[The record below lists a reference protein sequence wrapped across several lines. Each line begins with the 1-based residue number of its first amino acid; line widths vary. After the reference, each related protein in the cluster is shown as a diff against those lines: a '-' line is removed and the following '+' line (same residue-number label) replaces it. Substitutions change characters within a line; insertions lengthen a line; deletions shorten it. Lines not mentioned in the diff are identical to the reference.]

1 MKYTVFDT
9 ADDCTSKI
17 AALKKAGITAIIRYD
32 DPSQNPNSW
41 KQIGGP
47 EYNAILAAGM
57 AVGIVSE
64 WINNHLGYFNA
75 ISGKRDGDYS
85 VHRAQLRNQP
95 KGTAIY
101 STVDYD
107 AQPSDM
113 TQIKAFFT
121 AFAKSIRGAGYK
133 VGCYGSGYT
142 CNQLLAAKLIDYTWI
157 TCSSGFRD
165 SNTVIQ
171 QGTYDIWQVF
181 GLCDQI
187 YQGLSIDWDA
197 ANPMR
202 NGDWGQI
209 ITPKKGRAVARKSK
223 NPKHP
228 AVTREA
234 EDWSKERGR

>member
-1 MKYTVFDT
+1 
-9 ADDCTSKI
+9 
-17 AALKKAGITAIIRYD
+17 
-32 DPSQNPNSW
+32 
-41 KQIGGP
+41 
-47 EYNAILAAGM
+47 LAVMPASSFSSRF
-57 AVGIVSE
+57 I
-64 WINNHLGYFNA
+64 F
-75 ISGKRDGDYS
+75 
-85 VHRAQLRNQP
+85 QLRNQP

-101 STVDYD
+101 SAVDYD

-133 VGCYGSGYT
+133 VGCYGSPYT
-142 CNQLLAAKLIDYTWI
+142 CNQLLAAKLIDCTWI

-165 SNTVIQ
+165 PKTVIQ

-209 ITPKKGRAVARKSK
+209 IPPKKGRAVARKSK
-223 NPKHP
+223 KQRIKG
-228 AVTREA
+228 TKQ
-234 EDWSKERGR
+234 SRGLLTVKRRPM